1 MKDLLKTLNS
11 ETFVLYLNHPLTE
24 LPRVSGGYLLRQVDE
39 HTLEV
44 DVPKEATLND
54 LIVQLDAAGLR
65 IDSMRNKVN
74 RLEELFVS
82 LVTRKE
88 PSV

>member
-1 MKDLLKTLNS
+1 MKSLLKTLNS
-11 ETFVLYLNHPLTE
+11 ETFVLYLRESLVQ
-24 LPRVSGGYLLRQVDE
+24 LPDIRGSYQLRLSDE

-44 DVPKEATLND
+44 DIPKAETLND
-54 LIVQLDAAGLR
+54 LILQLHQAGIQ

-82 LVTRKE
+82 LIQSQERE
-88 PSV
+88 A